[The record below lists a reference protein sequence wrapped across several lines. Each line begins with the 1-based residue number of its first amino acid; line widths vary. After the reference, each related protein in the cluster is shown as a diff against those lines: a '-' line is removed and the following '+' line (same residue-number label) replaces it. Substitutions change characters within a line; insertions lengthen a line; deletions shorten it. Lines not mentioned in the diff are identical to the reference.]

1 MAAGDD
7 FMKKLWEGKIP
18 VEFTLGDESVCGFPH
33 ERPSPIHALLPRM
46 SYLGLS
52 LGDIKTHFSPPQA
65 AQDLDVWL
73 SRDSAAGP
81 EPVPWHLPVG
91 VLFDWYQLR
100 DRCEATAM
108 LPLRLRVHFGNF
120 PGDRIAKID
129 GVDRARDMFEQALKQ
144 GLVIRF
150 GSSERYQDT
159 RKGKFEDLQDA
170 LKEGNYPKFAT
181 VRGVLHKQDRA
192 KKLPI
197 MVHIDDALWLRQP
210 LASASQ
216 MTLGQ
221 FLRETLPDVY
231 GDDLAGDA
239 ASKPQE
245 VPSHR
250 AQLLIHGVNPYLNTP
265 LQWLAEYMCHP
276 DGFLHIIVRRNRG

>member
-1 MAAGDD
+1 MAPGDD
-7 FMKKLWEGKIP
+7 FMKQLWQGKIP
-18 VEFTLGDESVCGFPH
+18 VEFSLGDESVCGFPH

-100 DRCEATAM
+100 GRCEAMPM

-120 PGDRIAKID
+120 PGDGTVRIG
-129 GVDRARDMFEQALKQ
+129 GVDKARALFEEALQ
-144 GLVIRF
+144 RSLLIRF
-150 GSSERYQDT
+150 GTADRYRRT
-159 RKGKFEDLQDA
+159 RLGTFEDLQDA
-170 LKEGNYPKFAT
+170 IKEGNYPKFAA
-181 VRGVLHKQDRA
+181 VRAVLHKQDEP
-192 KKLPI
+192 KELPV
-197 MVHIDDALWLRQP
+197 MVHIDDAHSERRP
-210 LASASQ
+210 LACAPEV
-216 MTLGQ
+216 TLGH

-231 GDDLAGDA
+231 GDDVSIDDCSKALA
-239 ASKPQE
+239 P
-245 VPSHR
+245 PSHR
-250 AQLLIHGVNPYLNTP
+250 ARLLIHGVTPVLSTP
-265 LQWLAEYMCHP
+265 LQWLVEYMCHP
-276 DGFLHIIVRRNRG
+276 DGFLHIVVRRNRC